1 MYEILDT
8 IQSPA
13 DLKALDLG
21 QLHML
26 ADQIRA
32 FLIES
37 VSATG
42 GHLASNLGVVE
53 LTLAIHRTFDLPTD
67 KLVFDVG
74 HQSYVHKL
82 LTGRKAGFA
91 TLRREGGLSGFPKT
105 SESVYDSFNTGH
117 SSTSISAALGMA
129 RARDLAGEKHHVLAL
144 IGDGALTGGLAYE
157 ALCDAGREN
166 GNLIVILNDNQM
178 SISGNVGGMSEYLSK
193 IRTKPSYLHAKW
205 STERV
210 LSKNKAGRVLAKWL
224 RGIKNVAKKMVLPTN
239 IFEEI
244 GFTYLGPVDGHNI
257 QKLES
262 MLWHAKHTPGP
273 VLVHVCTVKG
283 KGYAPAETA
292 PQYFHGVSKF
302 DSENVES
309 VPQNK
314 ADYAAAFG
322 EALSGLAQKDAR
334 VVAICPAMTLGSG
347 LGEFAVNYKDRFFDV
362 GIAEA
367 HAVTSAAGLAMAG
380 KIPVVSVYSSFL
392 QRAYD
397 QVIHDVAMQNLHV
410 VFAIDRAGVVGADGE
425 THQGVFDMAFLRQI
439 PNMTVLAPTS
449 FADVEAMLRYAVC
462 DFDAPIALRY
472 PRGSAQAQLSMPF
485 VAGKTD
491 SVYSG
496 AAATVVAVGALAAQA
511 MQAYADASAQGMAF
525 DLLVLRQ
532 VWPLDVEPIIESV
545 RRTGRL
551 LVVEDGICSGGIGEA
566 VCAALAQNGI
576 RAQIKCR
583 GYDAFVAQAEVASV
597 YRRYGLDAQ
606 SICAWVCAER
616 EN

>member
-1 MYEILDT
+1 MYEILDK
-8 IQSPA
+8 IQGPA
-13 DLKALDLG
+13 DLKALDYG
-21 QLHML
+21 QLGVL

-32 FLIES
+32 FLIEA

-53 LTLAIHRTFDLPTD
+53 LTLALHRVFDLPTD
-67 KLVFDVG
+67 KLIFDVG

-82 LTGRKAGFA
+82 LTGRKSAFS

-105 SESVYDSFNTGH
+105 NESIYDSFNTGH
-117 SSTSISAALGMA
+117 SSTSVSAALGMA
-129 RARDLAGEKHHVLAL
+129 RARDLAGENYQVLAL

-193 IRTKPSYLHAKW
+193 LRTKPSYLHVKW
-205 STERV
+205 STERI
-210 LSKNKAGRVLAKWL
+210 LSKNKIGRVFAKLL
-224 RGIKNVAKKMVLPTN
+224 RGIKNTAKKILLPAN
-239 IFEEI
+239 IFEEL

-257 QKLES
+257 EKLET
-262 MLWHAKHTPGP
+262 MFCHAKNTPGP

-283 KGYAPAETA
+283 KGYAPAENA

-302 DSENVES
+302 DSANAGA
-309 VPQNK
+309 VPQDK
-314 ADYAAAFG
+314 EDYSAVFG
-322 EALSGLAQKDAR
+322 KALSQIAQMQPR
-334 VVAICPAMTLGSG
+334 VVAVCPAMTLGSG
-347 LGEFAVNYKDRFFDV
+347 LGDFAVNFKDRFFDV

-380 KIPVVSVYSSFL
+380 DIPVVSVYSSFM

-397 QVIHDVAMQNLHV
+397 QILHDVAMQNLHV
-410 VFAIDRAGVVGADGE
+410 VFAVDRAGVVGADGE
-425 THQGVFDMAFLRQI
+425 THQGIFDLAFLRHI

-462 DFDAPIALRY
+462 DFDGPIALRY
-472 PRGSAQAQLSMPF
+472 PRGGMQAQLPMPF

-491 SVYSG
+491 KVYSG
-496 AAATVVAVGALAAQA
+496 EAATVVAVGALAAQA
-511 MQAYADASAQGMAF
+511 VQAYEEASAQGQAF

-532 VWPLDVEPIIESV
+532 VWPLDIAPILESV
-545 RRTGRL
+545 RKTGRL
-551 LVVEDGICSGGIGEA
+551 LVVEDGVRSGGIGEA
-566 VCAALAQNGI
+566 ISAVLAQNGI
-576 RAQIKCR
+576 LTQIECR
-583 GYDAFVAQAEVASV
+583 GYDAFVAQAQVDAI

-606 SICAWVCAER
+606 GICSWVQAER
-616 EN
+616 KN